1 MPGGGKKGKKRQ
13 KPPQQEQQGESVQA
27 VPSEVDF
34 PSLSGPGNI
43 RPQIRSESDFPTL
56 GPATRSPVPVAPTSA
71 QNIGRSPH
79 QLPKETQVSG
89 IYAYHLIFFTYILIE
104 SCWKIRESR
113 KYIHVCVNR
122 KFFNYILHNLRIVYF

>member
-1 MPGGGKKGKKRQ
+1 MNSSDNMPGGGKKGKKRQ
-13 KPPQQEQQGESVQA
+13 KTPQQEQQGESVQA

-89 IYAYHLIFFTYILIE
+89 IYAYRLIFLHTYLL
-104 SCWKIRESR
+104 KAVG
-113 KYIHVCVNR
+113 K
-122 KFFNYILHNLRIVYF
+122 